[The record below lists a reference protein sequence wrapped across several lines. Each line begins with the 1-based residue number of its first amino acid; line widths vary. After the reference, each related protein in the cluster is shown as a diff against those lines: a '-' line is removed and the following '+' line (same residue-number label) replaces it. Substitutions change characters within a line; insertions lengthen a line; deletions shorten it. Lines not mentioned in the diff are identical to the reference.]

1 MKHFPYAAFAVFVL
15 LFSNSCERSYAFR
28 TDDPLAYYNYI
39 DEAVNYAGKIIL
51 DFAGAAGSP
60 QPDCRLLG
68 ESHAKAVEGLKQSQ
82 EKLVGAAPFPQS
94 EAFGE
99 SAVALVSFHLEYI
112 GRSYRRWIELR
123 CKPQP
128 TPAERLEMEKI
139 GGEYRDGLYGPDQ
152 AYQSARARFIA
163 DHQLPVV
170 FPHVQ
175 GEGYQD
181 LN

>member
-1 MKHFPYAAFAVFVL
+1 MKHLPYAAFAVFVL
-15 LFSNSCERSYAFR
+15 LFSHSCKRSYAFR
-28 TDDPLAYYNYI
+28 TDDPLAYYTYL
-39 DEAVNYAGKIIL
+39 DEAVNYTGKIIL
-51 DFAGAAGSP
+51 DFAGTAGSP
-60 QPDCRLLG
+60 QTDCRLLG
-68 ESHAKAVEGLKQSQ
+68 ESHAKTVEGLQESK
-82 EKLVGAAPFPQS
+82 EKLLEAAPFPGG

-99 SAVALVSFHLEYI
+99 AAVALVSFHLEYI
-112 GRSYRRWIELR
+112 GRSYQRWIELR

-139 GGEYRDGLYGPDQ
+139 GREYRDGLYDPDQ

-175 GEGYQD
+175 GDGYQD
-181 LN
+181 LK